1 MKPKLISA
9 SGLFALGLALAWT
22 VSADTLQ
29 LKNGKT
35 LTGKYAG
42 GAAGTIN
49 FQTAEGMQV
58 IDIGQAASLTFAAPP
73 PVATP
78 APAVAQAPSG
88 PVSVPAGTLLLVRL
102 DSPISS
108 DSAAAGQRFSCKLE
122 SDLVANGVVVARA
135 GTPVYGRVTKG
146 KKAGRLAGKS
156 ELELQLSEINLGGQT
171 VPLATSNYAQAGQG
185 EFRSTARNA
194 AVGAGVGAAF
204 DGGEGAAKGAA
215 IGGAVSLLKKGEAV
229 TLPAGSLLE
238 FRLTSSLQ
246 VQVKETVY
254 STPR

>member
-1 MKPKLISA
+1 MKPKMIFADCLFAFALALPA
-9 SGLFALGLALAWT
+9 SG
-22 VSADTLQ
+22 DTLQ
-29 LKNGKT
+29 LRNGKT

-58 IDIGQAASLTFAAPP
+58 IDTGQAGSLTFTAPPP

-78 APAVAQAPSG
+78 APAPATTTAAPAASG
-88 PVSVPAGTLLLVRL
+88 AVSVPAGTLLLVRL
-102 DSPISS
+102 DSAIST

-122 SDLVANGVVVARA
+122 ADLSADGVVVARA

-171 VPLATSNYAQAGQG
+171 VALATSNYAQAGQG

-215 IGGAVSLLKKGEAV
+215 IGGAVSLIKKGEAV

-246 VQVKETVY
+246 VQLK
-254 STPR
+254 

>member
-1 MKPKLISA
+1 MKAKFISA
-9 SGLFALGLALAWT
+9 GCVFALTLALSAL
-22 VSADTLQ
+22 ADTLE
-29 LKNGKT
+29 LRNGSR

-42 GAAGTIN
+42 GAASTIN
-49 FQTAEGMQV
+49 FQTSEGMKV
-58 IDIGQAASLTFAAPP
+58 IDTGQAASLTFSAPPP

-78 APAVAQAPSG
+78 APARTTTTTATAAPG
-88 PVSVPAGTLLLVRL
+88 GGGSVPAGTLLLVRL
-102 DSPISS
+102 DSTISS

-122 SDLVANGVVVARA
+122 SDLVANGVVVAPA

-171 VPLATSNYAQAGQG
+171 VAVSTSNYAQAGQG

-204 DGGEGAAKGAA
+204 DGGDGAAKGAA

-238 FRLTSSLQ
+238 FRLTNALQ
-246 VQVKETVY
+246 VQGK
-254 STPR
+254 

>member
-1 MKPKLISA
+1 MRFNHVVT
-9 SGLFALGLALAWT
+9 GFALSLALGSFA
-22 VSADTLQ
+22 SADTLQ
-29 LKNGKT
+29 LRNGKM

-49 FQTAEGMQV
+49 FQTSEGMKV
-58 IDIGQAASLTFAAPP
+58 IDTGQAASLTFSAPPP

-78 APAVAQAPSG
+78 APARATTTTTTAAPSG
-88 PVSVPAGTLLLVRL
+88 AGSVPAGTLLLVRL
-102 DSPISS
+102 DSTISS

-122 SDLVANGVVVARA
+122 ADLVANGVVVAPA

-171 VPLATSNYAQAGQG
+171 VALVTSNYAQAGQG

-194 AVGAGVGAAF
+194 AIGAGVGAAF
-204 DGGEGAAKGAA
+204 DGGDGAAKGAA

-238 FRLTSSLQ
+238 FRLTGALQ
-246 VQVKETVY
+246 VQGK
-254 STPR
+254 